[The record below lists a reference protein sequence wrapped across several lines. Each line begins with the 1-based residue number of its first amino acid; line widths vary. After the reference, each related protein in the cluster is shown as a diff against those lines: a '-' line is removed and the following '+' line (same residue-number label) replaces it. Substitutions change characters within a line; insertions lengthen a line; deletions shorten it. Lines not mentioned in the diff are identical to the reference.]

1 MDMVARFFKHSL
13 LSYKSL
19 FGFLDPKVYF
29 FVKVINP
36 VFQLIFFS
44 LLASFVYQTKDVTPW
59 VIGNAFLLSMYNSMF
74 GVGTVMV
81 NERQFGTLASII
93 ASPSNNFLIF
103 VGRAFMHILDSA
115 LTVVIGFFVGYLFFG
130 VDYSQTNFLLLTIS
144 IFVGMYAAMGL
155 GLLIGS
161 FGLIV
166 KDMNLILNTVSMGLL
181 ILTGANF
188 PLNELPDFVQKI
200 SYILPL
206 TRSIEAARLIVAGE
220 HSSIILNLMLQE
232 IIVGT
237 AYLLAGYY
245 LLKIL
250 ERKARNGATIDL
262 Y

>member
-1 MDMVARFFKHSL
+1 MDMVARFFKQSL

-29 FVKVINP
+29 FVKIINP

-115 LTVVIGFFVGYLFFG
+115 LTVAI
-130 VDYSQTNFLLLTIS
+130 LTIS
-144 IFVGMYAAMGL
+144 IL
-155 GLLIGS
+155 
-161 FGLIV
+161 
-166 KDMNLILNTVSMGLL
+166 
-181 ILTGANF
+181 
-188 PLNELPDFVQKI
+188 
-200 SYILPL
+200 
-206 TRSIEAARLIVAGE
+206 
-220 HSSIILNLMLQE
+220 
-232 IIVGT
+232 VGT
-237 AYLLAGYY
+237 VYLLAGYF

-250 ERKARNGATIDL
+250 ERKARNGATMDL